1 MIIMESLNTYFIY
14 SGDTFQ
20 SFMCDPV
27 YSVCF
32 TCLFS
37 HYTFFTAGKQ
47 IFVTMVIVCHP
58 LTDVLPR
65 NKEKMPLE
73 IS

>member
-20 SFMCDPV
+20 SFMCDPI

-32 TCLFS
+32 YFPILSLYFLHSCETNTC
-37 HYTFFTAGKQ
+37 
-47 IFVTMVIVCHP
+47 TMVIVCHP
-58 LTDVLPR
+58 LIDILPR
-65 NKEKMPLE
+65 NKQKMPLE